1 MTDLEFG
8 YKAVLKSD
16 ESSQVTTL
24 IAYRATLDMPMQAVM
39 WSVPEQTWIYAP
51 AIASAFLFDD
61 KYLDRTRN
69 VDRATAKQIA
79 AEMLGTELP
88 SETTL
93 QELIDEG
100 RRMGWE
106 FGPPRE

>member
-8 YKAVLKSD
+8 YKAVIKSD
-16 ESSQVTTL
+16 KSNQVTSL
-24 IAYRATLDMPMQAVM
+24 IAYQVPLDKPMQAVM

-61 KYLDRTRN
+61 QYLDRARN
-69 VDRATAKQIA
+69 VDRTTAEQIA
-79 AEMLGTELP
+79 AETLGTELP
-88 SETTL
+88 SETAL

-106 FGPPRE
+106 LGPPRE